1 MTGSGAGGV
10 IAAHEAGLAH
20 PAAEDGALPVSFAG
34 QVPTAWAGAD
44 GLVAAPHYLEVATKA
59 SARFVESVAGTEAAG
74 HWVHGDTGH
83 LAWNLTAL
91 LLLGSIVESSRRWL
105 LPLGLLA
112 GSIGVD
118 LWLWTGLP
126 GIVRYCGLSGALNTL
141 LILALWTT
149 WKRSGHWLVWAIGLG
164 SLLKILVEMADGR
177 ALLTQ
182 TAWPSVPSAHL
193 AGWLV
198 GCLLVALNRWRPA
211 RPGWA

>member
-1 MTGSGAGGV
+1 MREWDCM
-10 IAAHEAGLAH
+10 IAWICRLPWLTLSLAGLAIGLYAVAG
-20 PAAEDGALPVSFAG
+20 PAADAAVYDRAA
-34 QVPTAWAGAD
+34 VAD
-44 GLVAAPHYLEVATKA
+44 GEWWRLL
-59 SARFVESVAGTEAAG
+59 SG